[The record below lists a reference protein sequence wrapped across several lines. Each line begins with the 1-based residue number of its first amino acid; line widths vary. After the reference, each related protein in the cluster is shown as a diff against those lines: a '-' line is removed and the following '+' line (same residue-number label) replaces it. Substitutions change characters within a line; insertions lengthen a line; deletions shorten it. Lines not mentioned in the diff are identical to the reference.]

1 MGADQNED
9 VKKTDTFEENSLVSL
24 SFLIASFKL
33 KTCSISSVRGSRC
46 SFYTA
51 GLVSDPLLI
60 TQSAKIQ
67 TEKRF
72 EKRRGHCSE
81 EISQM
86 GSGDRTEDN
95 VK

>member
-9 VKKTDTFEENSLVSL
+9 DKKTDTLEEDSLVSL
-24 SFLIASFKL
+24 LFLIASFKL
-33 KTCSISSVRGSRC
+33 KTCSIPSVRGSRC

-51 GLVSDPLLI
+51 GLALDPLLT

-72 EKRRGHCSE
+72 
-81 EISQM
+81 
-86 GSGDRTEDN
+86 
-95 VK
+95 